1 MVAFELTRPWKQ
13 FWQCGSVS
21 DSLDT
26 WYPLLDLESKPSLQ
40 RVAMEGWL
48 SQEKIQ

>member
-1 MVAFELTRPWKQ
+1 METILACEIVL
-13 FWQCGSVS
+13 S